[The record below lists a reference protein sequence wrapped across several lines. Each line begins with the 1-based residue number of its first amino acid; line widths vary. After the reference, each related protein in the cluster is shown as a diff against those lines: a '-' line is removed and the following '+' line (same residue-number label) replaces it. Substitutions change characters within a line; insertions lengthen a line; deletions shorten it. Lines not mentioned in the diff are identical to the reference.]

1 MSEESQSNSFFEFG
15 PFVIDERRRRLLR
28 GGETVSLTKK
38 EFETLLVLVRGCGR
52 VVEKD
57 ELMEAV
63 WPATHVEEGNL
74 AVHVSKLRGK
84 LGRREDGEPYIETE
98 TGHGYRFTALVR
110 EVEDFDLVIRKR
122 TRSHIITHEIEET
135 DAAAPLAIHEGQ
147 GSAIPAIVA
156 ADRGQLVTLPA
167 TTRTASERKP
177 FTRRGAL
184 AMAAA
189 LVVIALAGAVAY
201 RKYNAAKPA
210 VTVASVHSIAVLPLS
225 PLNAPVE
232 DAYLGLGIADN
243 LVSRLGNQRRII
255 VRPTSA
261 VAKYEGQD
269 QDATAIGRALQVD
282 AVLAGNF
289 QRSGDRVRVFV
300 QLVNVQDGAV
310 LWARTFDEKLMDTLA
325 MQDAIAEQMTG
336 ALVPNLD
343 SAERRQ
349 LARRPTENAEA
360 YQLYLKGRYF
370 WNKRGGDNLDK
381 ATDYFKQA
389 VALDPNFALAYV
401 GLADCYGTG
410 AWPATEAESAVRRA
424 LELDDTLAEA
434 HASLGFI
441 KMFQHWDWQG
451 AEAEMRRSI
460 ELNPNYATAHQWDAT
475 CLELER
481 RFAEADRELQ
491 LALALDPLSLS
502 INADICELRY
512 FQHDYDAAIK
522 QCRQTLEM
530 DASFEGARVTLLET
544 YLQEG
549 ADGAPL
555 DEFFKF
561 LQITGPAQR
570 DHPYVKA
577 YTANGT
583 RGLLRVKLNEVLVLS
598 DKPGVM
604 EMAARRYAQLGDKEQ
619 TLQWLHRGYEQHTF
633 LLPFINAVPAY
644 DEFRSDPRFVDI
656 VRHIGLA
663 Q

>member
-28 GGETVSLTKK
+28 GAETVPLTKK

-63 WPATHVEEGNL
+63 WPDTHVEEGNL

-84 LGRREDGEPYIETE
+84 LGRREDGQPYIETE
-98 TGHGYRFTALVR
+98 TGHGYRFTALIR

-135 DAAAPLAIHEGQ
+135 DVAGSLAIGEGQ
-147 GSAIPAIVA
+147 GSAMPALIPADSGHA
-156 ADRGQLVTLPA
+156 LTLPA
-167 TTRTASERKP
+167 TTRTASAQKL
-177 FTRRGAL
+177 FTRRSSL
-184 AMAAA
+184 AMAAG
-189 LVVIALAGAVAY
+189 LVVIALAGVFAY
-201 RKYNAAKPA
+201 RKYNVAKPA
-210 VTVASVHSIAVLPLS
+210 VTVASIHSIAVLPLRA
-225 PLNAPVE
+225 LNAPNE

-261 VAKYEGQD
+261 VAKYEGQE
-269 QDATAIGRALQVD
+269 QDATAIGQALQVD

-300 QLVNVQDGAV
+300 QLVNVQNGAV
-310 LWARTFDEKLMDTLA
+310 LWARTFDEKLTDTLVL
-325 MQDAIAEQMTG
+325 QDAIAEEMTS
-336 ALVPNLD
+336 ALVPNLN
-343 SAERRQ
+343 SAERQQ
-349 LARRPTENAEA
+349 LAKRPTENPEA
-360 YQLYLKGRYF
+360 YQFYLKGRYF
-370 WNKRGGDNLDK
+370 WNKRGNNLDE
-381 ATDYFKQA
+381 AVDYFKQA
-389 VALDPNFALAYV
+389 VALDPKFALAYA

-460 ELNPNYATAHQWDAT
+460 ELNPNYPTAHQWDAT

-481 RFAEADRELQ
+481 RFPEADRELQ
-491 LALALDPLSLS
+491 LALALDPLSLP
-502 INADICELRY
+502 INADICELRF

-522 QCRQTLEM
+522 QCRQTLDM
-530 DASFEGARVTLLET
+530 DASFERARETLSET
-544 YLQEG
+544 YLQEES
-549 ADGAPL
+549 DGAPP

-561 LQITGPAQR
+561 LQITGPAQKEN
-570 DHPYVKA
+570 PYMRA
-577 YTANGT
+577 YAAAGT
-583 RGLLRVKLNEVLVLS
+583 RGLLRVKLSEVMVLS
-598 DKPGVM
+598 DKPGVL
-604 EMAARRYAQLGDKEQ
+604 EMVARRYAQLGDEEQ

-644 DEFRSDPRFVDI
+644 DKFRSDPRFVDI

>member
-15 PFVIDERRRRLLR
+15 PFVIDEGRRRLLR

-38 EFETLLVLVRGCGR
+38 EFETLLVLVRGGGR

-63 WPATHVEEGNL
+63 WPDTHVEEGNL

-84 LGRREDGEPYIETE
+84 LGRREDGQPYIETE

-122 TRSHIITHEIEET
+122 TRSHIITHEIEES
-135 DAAAPLAIHEGQ
+135 DAAASLEADEGHA
-147 GSAIPAIVA
+147 SAMPAVVA
-156 ADRGQLVTLPA
+156 ADSSRALTLP
-167 TTRTASERKP
+167 TRIASRQKP
-177 FTRRGAL
+177 STRRGAL
-184 AMAAA
+184 GAAMAAA
-189 LVVIALAGAVAY
+189 LVVIALAGVFAY
-201 RKYNAAKPA
+201 RKYSAAKPA
-210 VTVASVHSIAVLPLS
+210 VTIASVHSIAVLPLRA
-225 PLNAPVE
+225 LNAPDE

-261 VAKYEGQD
+261 VAKYEGQE

-310 LWARTFDEKLMDTLA
+310 LWARTFDEKLTDTLA

-343 SAERRQ
+343 SSERRQ
-349 LARRPTENAEA
+349 LAKRPTENAEA

-370 WNKRGGDNLDK
+370 WNKRGDNVDK
-381 ATDYFKQA
+381 AVDYFKQA

-401 GLADCYGTG
+401 GLADCYGTY
-410 AWPATEAESAVRRA
+410 AWPATEAELAVRRA

-441 KMFQHWDWQG
+441 KMFQHWDWPG
-451 AEAEMRRSI
+451 AEAEMRRAI
-460 ELNPNYATAHQWDAT
+460 ELNPNYATAHQWYAT

-481 RFAEADRELQ
+481 RFPETDRELQ
-491 LALALDPLSLS
+491 LALALDPLSLP
-502 INADICELRY
+502 INADICELRF

-530 DASFEGARVTLLET
+530 DARFDGARITLLEI
-544 YLQEG
+544 YLQQG
-549 ADGAPL
+549 TDGAPL

-561 LQITGPAQR
+561 LQIAGPAQK

-577 YTANGT
+577 YAAAGT
-583 RGLLRVKLNEVLVLS
+583 RGILRAKLSEVLVLS
-598 DKPGVM
+598 DKPGVL
-604 EMAARRYAQLGDKEQ
+604 EMVARRYAQLGDKEQ
-619 TLQWLHRGYEQHTF
+619 TLQWLQRGYEQHTF

-656 VRHIGLA
+656 VRHMGLA

>member
-15 PFVIDERRRRLLR
+15 PFVIDEARRRLLR

-38 EFETLLVLVRGCGR
+38 EFETLLVLVRGDGR

-63 WPATHVEEGNL
+63 WPDTHVEEGNL

-98 TGHGYRFTALVR
+98 TGHGYRFTALIR
-110 EVEDFDLVIRKR
+110 EVEEFDLVIRKR
-122 TRSHIITHEIEET
+122 TRSHITTHEIEET
-135 DAAAPLAIHEGQ
+135 DGPAPLAIDEGQ
-147 GSAIPAIVA
+147 RSAMPAQLATHSGHALTSPA
-156 ADRGQLVTLPA
+156 A
-167 TTRTASERKP
+167 TRTASQEKP

-184 AMAAA
+184 AMAAV
-189 LVVIALAGAVAY
+189 LVVIALAGALAY
-201 RKYNAAKPA
+201 RKYNASKPA
-210 VTVASVHSIAVLPLS
+210 ATVASVHSIAVLPLRA
-225 PLNAPVE
+225 LNAPDE
-232 DAYLGLGIADN
+232 DVYLGLGIADN

-261 VAKYEGQD
+261 VAKYEGKD
-269 QDATAIGRALQVD
+269 QDVTAIGRALQVD

-289 QRSGDRVRVFV
+289 QRSGDRLRVFV
-300 QLVNVQDGAV
+300 QLVNVQNGSV
-310 LWARTFDEKLMDTLA
+310 LWARTFDEKLTDTLVL
-325 MQDAIAEQMTG
+325 QDAIAEEMTS
-336 ALVPNLD
+336 ALVPNLN
-343 SAERRQ
+343 SAEREQ
-349 LARRPTENAEA
+349 LAKRPTDNAEA
-360 YQLYLKGRYF
+360 YQLYLKGRYL
-370 WNKRGGDNLDK
+370 WNKRGGENVNK
-381 ATDYFKQA
+381 AIDYFKQA
-389 VALDPNFALAYV
+389 VALDPGFALAYV
-401 GLADCYGTG
+401 GLSDCYGTG
-410 AWPATEAESAVRRA
+410 PWPASEAESAVRRA

-441 KMFQHWDWQG
+441 KIFQHWDWQG

-460 ELNPNYATAHQWDAT
+460 ELNPNYATAHEWYAT

-491 LALALDPLSLS
+491 LALALDPLSLP
-502 INADICELRY
+502 INADICELRF

-530 DASFEGARVTLLET
+530 DPGFESAQVTLSET
-544 YLQEG
+544 YLQEESE
-549 ADGAPL
+549 GAPP

-561 LQITGPAQR
+561 LQIAGPAQK

-577 YTANGT
+577 YGAHGM
-583 RGLLRVKLNEVLVLS
+583 RGLLNAKLSEVLVLS
-598 DKPGVM
+598 EKPGVL
-604 EMAARRYAQLGDKEQ
+604 EMVARRYAQLGDKEQ

-633 LLPFINAVPAY
+633 LLPFINDVPAY
-644 DEFRSDPRFVDI
+644 DQLRSDPRFVDI